1 MVIGDILGNVA
12 KAVVTTGIKSFFGI
26 SKDTPTVPQ
35 LSPGRAPSSMGVPSV
50 EANAPATP
58 AQAGSTTAIATLIN
72 RHEAIMDSFDVPKGA
87 SFSAETT
94 RIA

>member
-1 MVIGDILGNVA
+1 MEIFGEIA
-12 KAVVTTGIKSFFGI
+12 KAVVTTGIKSFFGS

-35 LSPGRAPSSMGVPSV
+35 IRPGQAPSNLRVPSV
-50 EANAPATP
+50 EAGAPPQP

-72 RHEAIMDSFDVPKGA
+72 RHEAIMDSIDVPKGA
-87 SFSAETT
+87 SFSSETT

>member
-12 KAVVTTGIKSFFGI
+12 KAVVTTGIKSFFGS
-26 SKDTPTVPQ
+26 SKDTPTVSQ
-35 LSPGRAPSSMGVPSV
+35 IRPGQAPSARGVPSV
-50 EANAPATP
+50 EAGPPVTP
-58 AQAGSTTAIATLIN
+58 TQAGSPTAIATLIN
-72 RHEAIMDSFDVPKGA
+72 RHKDIMDSFDVPKGA

>member
-1 MVIGDILGNVA
+1 MEIFSAIA
-12 KAVVTTGIKSFFGI
+12 SAVVTTGIKSFFGS
-26 SKDTPTVPQ
+26 SKNTPRVPQ
-35 LSPGRAPSSMGVPSV
+35 IRPGQAPSNRGVPDI
-50 EANAPATP
+50 EAGPPATP

-72 RHEAIMDSFDVPKGA
+72 RHEAIMDSIDVPKGA

>member
-1 MVIGDILGNVA
+1 MEIFGDIA
-12 KAVVTTGIKSFFGI
+12 KAVVVTGIKSFFGS
-26 SKDTPTVPQ
+26 SKNTPTVPQ
-35 LSPGRAPSSMGVPSV
+35 IRPGQAPSNRGVPGI
-50 EANAPATP
+50 EAGAPATP

-72 RHEAIMDSFDVPKGA
+72 RHEAIMDSIDVPKGA

>member
-1 MVIGDILGNVA
+1 MEIFGEIA
-12 KAVVTTGIKSFFGI
+12 KAVVVTGIKSFFGS
-26 SKDTPTVPQ
+26 SKNTPTVPQ
-35 LSPGRAPSSMGVPSV
+35 LRRQDAPSNRGVPGI
-50 EANAPATP
+50 EAGPPATP

-72 RHEAIMDSFDVPKGA
+72 RHEAIMDSIDVPKGA

>member
-1 MVIGDILGNVA
+1 MEIFSAIA
-12 KAVVTTGIKSFFGI
+12 SAVVTTGIKSFFGS
-26 SKDTPTVPQ
+26 SKNTPRVARLQPQ
-35 LSPGRAPSSMGVPSV
+35 RAPSNRGVPGI
-50 EANAPATP
+50 EAGPPATP

-72 RHEAIMDSFDVPKGA
+72 RHEAIMDSIDVPKGA